1 MNEFFRN
8 PEWKSIT
15 VKAIV
20 LQVMLAV
27 IMFFYMSYQVS
38 QINKAVVNQ
47 NAALIGYVLKQA
59 PQLEN
64 EIIHFITQ
72 GAQEDEI
79 EEENAALPICIQR

>member
-1 MNEFFRN
+1 MNEFVRN

-47 NAALIGYVLKQA
+47 NAALIGYVFEASSTTRK
-59 PQLEN
+59 
-64 EIIHFITQ
+64 
-72 GAQEDEI
+72 
-79 EEENAALPICIQR
+79 